1 MVKVNDR
8 SVPAPRSAQASGNQ
22 ASGDQ
27 HLPSTAQLL
36 VSGGDARI
44 ALDALSGLN
53 KYGCQP
59 FPDPQLLAFGSSTA
73 SVISTP
79 GFAAAEQLRQKLIS
93 DTGTEPDENVYAREI
108 QRIRAELLQLCE
120 LSDVQGLE
128 VVFATSGT
136 ELHLIAGQYAGSGVD
151 MPALVVMV
159 EAAETGSGVQ
169 AALAGRHFNT
179 GPAEHAAAASIAGGN
194 ALEVV
199 SVPIRLA
206 DGAPR
211 PLGDIDAAVE
221 ALVDGAVA
229 QGRRVLLVLV
239 DQSKTGLIAP
249 SPACV
254 AALHRR
260 LPDSVDVLVDACQF
274 RVAPPTLR
282 AYLVQGFMV
291 ALTGSKFITGPSFS
305 GALLLPS
312 MAVQRLRKRPF
323 PRVLAS
329 CSSSANWPS
338 DWDVEGRLTQAANFG
353 LLLRWEV
360 ALDELRRFRSV
371 PQATV
376 MRFLRDFAQAIH
388 TRLSSDPFFEP
399 LPVPQLDRRP
409 LTEADSWDQ
418 IQTIFPFL
426 LYRPATDAGRVPL
439 CREETAQVYRRLQ
452 ADLDGDAGLADS
464 GVLSV
469 RCQFG
474 QPVAC
479 GTRDGVAVSALR
491 ICASARL
498 ISEVF
503 SAGGNGNVIED
514 ALAALDKAA
523 LLIRSV

>member
-1 MVKVNDR
+1 MNL
-8 SVPAPRSAQASGNQ
+8 S
-22 ASGDQ
+22 
-27 HLPSTAQLL
+27 STERLL

-44 ALDALSGLN
+44 ALDPLSGLN

-73 SVISTP
+73 TVISTA
-79 GFAAAEQLRQKLIS
+79 GFAAAEQLRQKLIL
-93 DTGTEPDENVYAREI
+93 DTGTEPHEIVYAREI
-108 QRIRAELLQLCE
+108 QRIRAELLRLCE
-120 LSDVQGLE
+120 VSGLPGLE

-136 ELHLIAGQYAGSGVD
+136 ELHLIAGQYAGSGLSL
-151 MPALVVMV
+151 PALVVMV
-159 EAAETGSGVQ
+159 EADETGSGVA

-179 GPAEHAAAASIAGGN
+179 APAEHAAGAPIAGSN

-206 DGAPR
+206 DGTPR
-211 PLGDIDAAVE
+211 PLGDIDAEVE
-221 ALVDGAVA
+221 TLVGSAVA
-229 QGRRVLLVLV
+229 QGRRALLILV

-254 AALHRR
+254 AALHRS
-260 LPDSVDVLVDACQF
+260 LPGSVDVLVDACQF
-274 RVAPPTLR
+274 RIAPPTLR
-282 AYLVQGFMV
+282 AYLEQGFMV

-312 MAVQRLRKRPF
+312 VATQRLRERPF

-338 DWDVEGRLTQAANFG
+338 SWGVEAQLAQATNFG

-360 ALDELRRFRSV
+360 ALEELRRFRSV
-371 PQATV
+371 PQAAV
-376 MRFLRDFAQAIH
+376 MRFLQDFAQAMRS
-388 TRLSSDPFFEP
+388 RLSSDSMFEP

-409 LTEADSWDQ
+409 LIETGNWDQ

-452 ADLDGDAGLADS
+452 AGLAGS

-498 ISEVF
+498 ISEAF
-503 SAGGNGNVIED
+503 ERGNGAVIEE
-514 ALAALDKAA
+514 ALAALDKTA
-523 LLIRSV
+523 LLIRSN